1 MLKRL
6 SVAAL
11 VSSILASTPAAAQ
24 TSVSFALDW
33 LPQAPQ
39 SVFMLA
45 RDKGYFAEEG
55 LDVTIDR
62 GFGSGDTAS
71 KVAAGTYDIG
81 LADFSTVISFNAQNP
96 ETSLIAF
103 YQYYDSTLMMVVG
116 RKDRGIEGPA
126 DLEGKVIGS
135 PEGEAS
141 RNAFPAFAA
150 ANGVDASLVT
160 WENVTPQLRETLLA
174 QGELDAVGGF
184 TTTGL
189 FNLERLGIDF
199 DTLTIMPYAQY
210 GVDLYG
216 STLVTT
222 PAYAEANP
230 EVLEGFV
237 RAVIRATRDALAD
250 PAEAIQALARAD
262 DTVEVDLEIR
272 RFEMLRDDALLTE
285 DVRANGLGGVTPEKM
300 ALLIETS
307 AQAYGIANP
316 PSPEELF
323 DDSFL
328 PPAEERQL

>member
-6 SVAAL
+6 SMAA
-11 VSSILASTPAAAQ
+11 VMSSILMSSPAWAQ

-39 SVFMLA
+39 SVFLLA

-62 GFGSGDTAS
+62 GFGSGDTAA
-71 KVAAGTYDIG
+71 KVAAGTYNIG
-81 LADFSTVISFNAQNP
+81 LADFSTVINFNAQNP
-96 ETSLIAF
+96 ATPLVGF

-116 RKDRGIEGPA
+116 RKDRGIEGPK
-126 DLEGKVIGS
+126 DLEGKTIGS

-150 ANGVDASLVT
+150 ANGVDASLVN
-160 WENVTPQLRETLLA
+160 WESVTPQLRETLLA

-189 FNLERLGIDF
+189 FNLEALGVDF
-199 DTLTIMPYAQY
+199 ANLTIMPYAQF
-210 GVDLYG
+210 GLDLYG

-222 PAYAEANP
+222 PAYAEANR
-230 EVLEGFV
+230 EVLEGFS
-237 RAVIRATRDALAD
+237 RAVIKASKDALAN
-250 PAEAIQALARAD
+250 PLEAIEALKRAD
-262 DTVEVDLEIR
+262 DMVNVELEVR
-272 RFEMLRDDALLTE
+272 RFEMLRDDALLTP
-285 DVRANGLGGVTPEKM
+285 DVEANGLGGVTPEKM
-300 ALLIETS
+300 AALISTS
-307 AQAYGIANP
+307 AAAYGIANP
-316 PSPEELF
+316 PTAEELF

-328 PPAEERQL
+328 PPADERKL